1 MHKRDDRIS
10 EADWKDL
17 IKYWRSPEFEVSKAS
32 HFLAGSNINANV
44 CTFECKCKFLQ
55 ARSSIA
61 KENRAKST
69 VPHTAGSK
77 SHARVTQEMVRIF
90 SRLEK
95 KGDTVFQELIHS
107 GKQQM
112 FVG

>member
-44 CTFECKCKFLQ
+44 CTFECKCKFL
-55 ARSSIA
+55 
-61 KENRAKST
+61 
-69 VPHTAGSK
+69 
-77 SHARVTQEMVRIF
+77 
-90 SRLEK
+90 
-95 KGDTVFQELIHS
+95 
-107 GKQQM
+107 
-112 FVG
+112 